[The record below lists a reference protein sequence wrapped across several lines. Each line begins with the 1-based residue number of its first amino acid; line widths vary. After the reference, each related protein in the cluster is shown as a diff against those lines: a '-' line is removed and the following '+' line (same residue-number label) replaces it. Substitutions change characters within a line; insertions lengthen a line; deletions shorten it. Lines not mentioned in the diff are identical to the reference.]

1 MVVCVHEI
9 LTLKLFDLKQIP
21 YLNAKNS
28 SFYRALAEAADEL
41 GDNLKF
47 QDELK
52 VVNQI
57 LKSTRDRLEEP
68 PL

>member
-1 MVVCVHEI
+1 MV
-9 LTLKLFDLKQIP
+9 P
-21 YLNAKNS
+21 SLNVKNS